1 MPISNTAKGR
11 MGELIAATAIEQYGW
26 STIITPMNHIDI
38 LAMKNGVFIRV
49 QVKASTYKIEKDVP
63 AYRFMTGTSSHQYL
77 DPMNIDILA
86 AVALDSRRVIFY
98 NIDDLTKT
106 LRIHPDKFNIVDIER
121 SSWETAVNKVL
132 GL

>member
-1 MPISNTAKGR
+1 

-38 LAMKNGVFIRV
+38 LAMKDGVFIRV
-49 QVKASTYKIEKDVP
+49 QVKASTYKLEKGTP
-63 AYRFMTGTSSHQYL
+63 TYRFMTSTSSQQYL
-77 DPMNIDILA
+77 DTMNIDILA

>member
-38 LAMKNGVFIRV
+38 LAMKDGVFIRV
-49 QVKASTYKIEKDVP
+49 QVKASTYKLEKGTP
-63 AYRFMTGTSSHQYL
+63 TYRFMTSTSSQQYL
-77 DPMNIDILA
+77 DTMNIDILA

>member
-38 LAMKNGVFIRV
+38 LAMKDGVFIRV
-49 QVKASTYKIEKDVP
+49 QVKASTYKLEKSTP
-63 AYRFMTGTSSHQYL
+63 TYRFMTSTSSQQYL
-77 DPMNIDILA
+77 DTMNIDILA

>member
-1 MPISNTAKGR
+1 
-11 MGELIAATAIEQYGW
+11 MGELIAATAIEQCGW
-26 STIITPMNHIDI
+26 VTIITPMDHIDI

-49 QVKASTYKIEKDVP
+49 QVKASTYKVERDIP
-63 AYRFMTGTSSHQYL
+63 TYRFMTGTSGHQYL
-77 DPMNIDILA
+77 DPTNIDILA
-86 AVALDSRRVIFY
+86 AVALESRQVIFY
-98 NIDDLTKT
+98 NVDDLTKT

>member
-1 MPISNTAKGR
+1 

-38 LAMKNGVFIRV
+38 LAMKDGVFIRV
-49 QVKASTYKIEKDVP
+49 QVKASTYKLEKSTP
-63 AYRFMTGTSSHQYL
+63 TYRFMTSTSSQQYL
-77 DPMNIDILA
+77 DTMNIDILA